1 MEKLKCEGNIGITK
15 DPNISSLC
23 LWEQKHSYKQQG
35 REMHSLY
42 MPFWPLILGRN
53 NMRSLINTKIIKMFL
68 QRKMQT
74 HYLNIDHMIVQL
86 IWRKERSPRLDPS
99 INYCR
104 MNFQCFENT

>member
-1 MEKLKCEGNIGITK
+1 
-15 DPNISSLC
+15 
-23 LWEQKHSYKQQG
+23 
-35 REMHSLY
+35 
-42 MPFWPLILGRN
+42 
-53 NMRSLINTKIIKMFL
+53 MFL